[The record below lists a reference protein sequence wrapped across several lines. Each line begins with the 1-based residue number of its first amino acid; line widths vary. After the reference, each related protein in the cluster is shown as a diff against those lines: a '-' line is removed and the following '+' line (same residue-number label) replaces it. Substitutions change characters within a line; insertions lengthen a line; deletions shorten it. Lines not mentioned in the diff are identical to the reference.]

1 MIELHMIQYSVV
13 IQFVNMCIYMHME
26 RDRLSP
32 EELLE
37 NLPCKTLLK
46 FHDLAVFLNSC
57 GCRRCR
63 VKAKGSGCYGSDHFR
78 TEGLDACGFVGRRRI
93 PMWVVV
99 KIIFPVWVPI
109 IIRHLLFRVPK
120 NGTLLLTTTHVELP
134 QDLAQL
140 FAAECSTHKR
150 SPRLL
155 RVPSCW
161 FLTSANRVS
170 FKGHV
175 FGATVLQVT
184 Y

>member
-1 MIELHMIQYSVV
+1 MIQYSVV

-99 KIIFPVWVPI
+99 KIIFPVWVPTFDNYPCGASTGFGTALC
-109 IIRHLLFRVPK
+109 RRMFNAQALPK
-120 NGTLLLTTTHVELP
+120 
-134 QDLAQL
+134 A
-140 FAAECSTHKR
+140 S
-150 SPRLL
+150 
-155 RVPSCW
+155 
-161 FLTSANRVS
+161 
-170 FKGHV
+170 
-175 FGATVLQVT
+175 
-184 Y
+184 